1 MKIANVTPVFKK
13 GDASCVN
20 NYRPISLLSIVSNI
34 MERCMFKYLH
44 NHLKDNN
51 IITTFQFGFTHG
63 DSTINQLTDLTNSFY
78 SAIDEG
84 KEIRV
89 LCV

>member
-1 MKIANVTPVFKK
+1 
-13 GDASCVN
+13 
-20 NYRPISLLSIVSNI
+20 
-34 MERCMFKYLH
+34 MERCIFKYLH

-51 IITTFQFGFTHG
+51 IITTFQSGFTRG

-84 KEIRV
+84 KEVRV
-89 LCV
+89 LFLYIYILSFLLLYNNSKT